1 MLNIMAKIS
10 TDTHFYYKQCDFFGF
25 SSKKTKNVSWGQNA
39 KMALYWKKMYFVNIL
54 GAKCWILLLRY
65 QLIQIFITNNLTFL
79 DFPQKTQKMFPGD
92 TMPKYHYI
100 EKKCILLTF

>member
-1 MLNIMAKIS
+1 
-10 TDTHFYYKQCDFFGF
+10 
-25 SSKKTKNVSWGQNA
+25 
-39 KMALYWKKMYFVNIL
+39 
-54 GAKCWILLLRY
+54 LLRY

>member
-1 MLNIMAKIS
+1 MPILITNNVTFM
-10 TDTHFYYKQCDFFGF
+10 DFPQR
-25 SSKKTKNVSWGQNA
+25 KTKNVSWGQNA
-39 KMALYWKKMYFVNIL
+39 KMAVYWNKMYFVNIL